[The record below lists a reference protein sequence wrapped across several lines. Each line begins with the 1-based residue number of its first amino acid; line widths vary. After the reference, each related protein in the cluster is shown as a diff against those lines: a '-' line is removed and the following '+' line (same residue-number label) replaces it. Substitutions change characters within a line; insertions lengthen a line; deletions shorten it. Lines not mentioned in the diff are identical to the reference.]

1 MPPKKN
7 QKRIVQDSADNESDG
22 AVELRSTRARQPK
35 KPRRDLTESETATG
49 DAVKNVGTGTTT
61 PDTVTTGMVASPQ
74 SPLEPV
80 TSSPADDAPATV
92 TGKNLSTQSAVPKQT
107 DTLPQV
113 TQITRK
119 SRDTAQD
126 LWEFFEKRRKDVDTI
141 MCKVC
146 KLVLRHSLS
155 TARSQ
160 DRGRSNLSSHHVQTS
175 QAEWQQEHSGS

>member
-22 AVELRSTRARQPK
+22 AVELRSSRARQPK
-35 KPRRDLTESETATG
+35 KPRRGDLAEPETAIG
-49 DAVKNVGTGTTT
+49 EAVKNVGTGTTT
-61 PDTVTTGMVASPQ
+61 PATVAAGMVALPQ

-80 TSSPADDAPATV
+80 RLSLADDAPATV
-92 TGKNLSTQSAVPKQT
+92 TGKNLSAESTVPKQK

-126 LWEFFEKRRKDVDTI
+126 LWEFFEKRRKDVETI

-146 KLVLRHSLS
+146 KLVL
-155 TARSQ
+155 
-160 DRGRSNLSSHHVQTS
+160 
-175 QAEWQQEHSGS
+175 